1 MGLSAGMDAGLVL
14 IDRREQKRT
23 NPPPPSP
30 PTHTAQNPCS
40 PLTELMSTA
49 GMAQIRA
56 ALHRGGLVQEQ
67 KGIAGI
73 ISHLFSSMSKPMP
86 QVTALVKKRR
96 KSQHGKDEGRV
107 HVLIICDSRDLFS
120 EAALGKHS
128 SLSPVISTT
137 PPNLRGQGA
146 PSLQQ
151 CRAAMQAAG
160 LDAAAP
166 KLGSLHST
174 NERCCSH
181 TVSPYGKSQG

>member
-56 ALHRGGLVQEQ
+56 ALRRGGLVQEQ

-73 ISHLFSSMSKPMP
+73 ISHLLARCPNQCP
-86 QVTALVKKRR
+86 R
-96 KSQHGKDEGRV
+96 
-107 HVLIICDSRDLFS
+107 
-120 EAALGKHS
+120 
-128 SLSPVISTT
+128 SL
-137 PPNLRGQGA
+137 L
-146 PSLQQ
+146 
-151 CRAAMQAAG
+151 
-160 LDAAAP
+160 
-166 KLGSLHST
+166 
-174 NERCCSH
+174 
-181 TVSPYGKSQG
+181 